1 MSRFNSVP
9 NFARA
14 LTYAG
19 ALPFIAGTVML
30 FAAPAAT
37 QPIFGKLL
45 ITYAVVIA
53 SFLGGIQ
60 WGVALNAAETAPTS
74 ARNLFFISVVP
85 ALFAWAILF
94 IPSYGVQLIAAAT
107 LFASIWALDA
117 LLALQKLIPG
127 WFFRLRC
134 AITGI
139 VVLCL
144 VAAYMGAMLNGSTV
158 KS

>member
-1 MSRFNSVP
+1 MASAA

-19 ALPFIAGTVML
+19 ALPFIAATAMV
-30 FAAPAAT
+30 FIAPAA
-37 QPIFGKLL
+37 QEAVFGKLL

-60 WGVALNAAETAPTS
+60 WGVALEHSESAPTS
-74 ARNLFFISVVP
+74 ARNLFFISVIP
-85 ALFAWAILF
+85 SLFAWAMLF
-94 IPSYGVQLIAAAT
+94 IPSFSAQLLAATT

-127 WFFRLRC
+127 WFFKLRC
-134 AITGI
+134 IITGI
-139 VVLCL
+139 VILCL
-144 VAAYMGAMLNGSTV
+144 MSAYFKAMFNAVAI